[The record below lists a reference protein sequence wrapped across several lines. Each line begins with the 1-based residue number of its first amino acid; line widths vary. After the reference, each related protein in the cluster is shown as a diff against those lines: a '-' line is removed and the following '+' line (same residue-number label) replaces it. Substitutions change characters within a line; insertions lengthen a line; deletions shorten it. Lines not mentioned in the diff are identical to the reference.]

1 MTTDWKALCAEL
13 AETLAEE
20 YGVQREFDSGDPL
33 LGSGAIELLS
43 RVRTALDQPEP
54 PSRLRHCPTH
64 GQQPENA
71 WGCPECVR
79 EMRQQLAQPEPQGL
93 TDEEILNLSEEH
105 CVSYTRLD
113 GSVTYP
119 YENDMNMKDDV
130 LFFARALIAAD
141 RARCGRPAI
150 QPEPEEPTD
159 SESTKDK
166 INNSLMKF
174 NYEKTSNHSDN

>member
-20 YGVQREFDSGDPL
+20 YGVQREFANGDPL

-43 RVRTALDQPEP
+43 RARAFL
-54 PSRLRHCPTH
+54 SR
-64 GQQPENA
+64 
-71 WGCPECVR
+71 
-79 EMRQQLAQPEPQGL
+79 PEPQGL

-141 RARCGRPAI
+141 RARWGRPVTTQEA
-150 QPEPEEPTD
+150 
-159 SESTKDK
+159 S
-166 INNSLMKF
+166 
-174 NYEKTSNHSDN
+174 